1 MRKYTRL
8 CWQTLLLAL
17 CLVLGTSAAWAE
29 VTWEDCS
36 LALPEEAAPPEITW
50 EDGAGEPRMVVIA
63 VPEAQRAE
71 VLAAMEAAPDW
82 LMDDAALDR
91 ETALEWLRH
100 MACTELPELPEDIAF
115 EGVCF
120 WVEGLDGAEMDDE
133 MRLFTMALC
142 IGAVALNG
150 EETINIPLRMGFYDV
165 DTGTLLMAGWLE
177 TAE

>member
-1 MRKYTRL
+1 MRRYAGL
-8 CWQTLLLAL
+8 CWRTLLLAL
-17 CLVLGTSAAWAE
+17 CLVLGTSAACAE

-36 LALPEEAAPPEITW
+36 LALPEEAAPPEIAW

-120 WVEGLDGAEMDDE
+120 WVEGLDSAEMDDE
-133 MRLFTMALC
+133 TRLFMIAMAVLT
-142 IGAVALNG
+142 VDVNG
-150 EETINIPLRMGFYDV
+150 EEAINIPLRMGFYDA

>member
-8 CWQTLLLAL
+8 CWRTLLLAL

-133 MRLFTMALC
+133 TRLFMIAMAVLT
-142 IGAVALNG
+142 VDVNG
-150 EETINIPLRMGFYDV
+150 EEAINIPLRMGFYDV

-177 TAE
+177 NAE

>member
-1 MRKYTRL
+1 MRRYAGL

-133 MRLFTMALC
+133 TRLFTMALC
-142 IGAVALNG
+142 IGSVALNG

-177 TAE
+177 NAE

>member
-1 MRKYTRL
+1 MRRYAGLSWR
-8 CWQTLLLAL
+8 TLLLAL

-36 LALPEEAAPPEITW
+36 LALPVDVALPEVAW

-63 VPEAQRAE
+63 VPAAQRAE

-100 MACTELPELPEDIAF
+100 MACTELPELPEDITF

-120 WVEGLDGAEMDDE
+120 WVEVLDDAEMDDE
-133 MRLFTMALC
+133 MRLFMIAMSVLT
-142 IGAVALNG
+142 VDVNG
-150 EETINIPLRMGFYDV
+150 EEAINIPLRMGFYDV

-177 TAE
+177 TTE